1 MIRNL
6 EEKNIDQVYLTPV
19 LQQTAYWSKV
29 KSRLGIES
37 LALNFKVRSDSVVNM
52 QNSEEAYHDCDL
64 LILLQRL
71 NSEMCYAYVP
81 YGPEAEPADELTG
94 PFLEEL
100 SEQLLSYLPKDCI
113 FIRYDLLWK
122 TLWDD
127 EIPDSNIQELRVNFG
142 TNLWN
147 LRKARTNILPSSTIL
162 LNLNN
167 DSSALLSGMKP
178 KTRYN
183 IHLSERRGVEIRC
196 AGIESIDVWYE
207 LYKETAAR
215 NSFYLHS
222 IEYFKAIL
230 SVKANDS
237 ASPAYVTLL
246 IAEHERTPL
255 AAMFHVITGNRATY
269 LYGASSNAKRSL
281 MAPYALQWYAINYSK
296 QMGCSEY
303 DLFGISPTDDVS
315 HPLHGLYRFKNGFGG
330 EIYRSLGCWDYP
342 LNMKSYELYTS
353 VEMNMQGF
361 HVINNVG

>member
-100 SEQLLSYLPKDCI
+100 SEQLLSYLPNDCI

-215 NSFYLHS
+215 NSFYLLND
-222 IEYFKAIL
+222 IIFFNFNIL
-230 SVKANDS
+230 SNFLFFSELYLFFNPNCRFKSKRLSFAGICNTAHCRTRRNTFSCDVSCHYRKQS
-237 ASPAYVTLL
+237 HLPVRSIFKCEE
-246 IAEHERTPL
+246 IA
-255 AAMFHVITGNRATY
+255 
-269 LYGASSNAKRSL
+269 YGAICSSVVCNKL
-281 MAPYALQWYAINYSK
+281 L
-296 QMGCSEY
+296 
-303 DLFGISPTDDVS
+303 
-315 HPLHGLYRFKNGFGG
+315 
-330 EIYRSLGCWDYP
+330 
-342 LNMKSYELYTS
+342 
-353 VEMNMQGF
+353 
-361 HVINNVG
+361 